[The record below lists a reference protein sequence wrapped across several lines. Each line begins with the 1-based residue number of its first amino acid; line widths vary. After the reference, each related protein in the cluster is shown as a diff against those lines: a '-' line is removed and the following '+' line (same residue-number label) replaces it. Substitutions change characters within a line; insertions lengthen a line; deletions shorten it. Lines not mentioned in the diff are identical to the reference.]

1 MGFVGCMV
9 LTAQECPETNKRLRE
24 DLYKKTMSADGIS
37 GRKPY
42 GITTRMFELVGWKR
56 IELNRMM
63 RFQGVTGAN
72 FMSILRRSFV
82 WTPKARFLDADYLES
97 HYPDAAQD
105 GIFPKNPRLRTFLQ
119 SGPAACALLSLQ
131 HGFELRHSRVQCEA
145 MIESWV
151 TKGCDDNL
159 TERTMRMACGLP
171 RLQVSS
177 TATVKA
183 VNAETP
189 APLQALLA
197 SPVDPDADNNAR
209 LGNALCKIM
218 ERLHLKDQ

>member
-1 MGFVGCMV
+1 MGFVGCMF

-97 HYPDAAQD
+97 HFADAAQD
-105 GIFPKNPRLRTFLQ
+105 GISRRTHDFGLSSNLAQLRV
-119 SGPAACALLSLQ
+119 PCSLCNMA
-131 HGFELRHSRVQCEA
+131 SN
-145 MIESWV
+145 
-151 TKGCDDNL
+151 CDIAGYSV
-159 TERTMRMACGLP
+159 RP
-171 RLQVSS
+171 
-177 TATVKA
+177 
-183 VNAETP
+183 
-189 APLQALLA
+189 
-197 SPVDPDADNNAR
+197 
-209 LGNALCKIM
+209 
-218 ERLHLKDQ
+218 